1 MSILDAATPFGEE
14 VGKRLAKEHVIW
26 LTTIGA
32 DTTPQPNPV
41 WFHWENDEFL
51 VFTMPEAKKLRH
63 LAHNPRVA
71 LNFNATENGGEV
83 AVFTGT
89 ARVGEPASED
99 EIAHYAR
106 KYTRGFVDIKMT
118 EAEFF
123 AAYSVPIRVAP
134 ERLRGF

>member
-1 MSILDAATPFGEE
+1 MSILDAATPFGVE
-14 VGKRLAKEHVIW
+14 VGKRLAKETVIW

-51 VFTMPEAKKLRH
+51 IFTMPEAKRLRH
-63 LAHNPRVA
+63 IARNPRVA
-71 LNFNATENGGEV
+71 LNFNSSETGGEV

-89 ARVGEPASED
+89 ARLDEPATED
-99 EIAHYAR
+99 EIAHYVR
-106 KYTRGFVDIKMT
+106 KYTKGFVDIKMT

-123 AAYSVPIRVAP
+123 AAYSVPVRVTA